1 MTLEEQLK
9 RKILER
15 YKSVRAFT
23 SAIGVSYSTVDSA
36 LKREHGIKNAGIVTM
51 LKIFDALGLD
61 IESVAEGTLR
71 NKGEPPAPSVAS
83 AETVLP
89 ELTQEKSLTADMER
103 LLQSLTP
110 EQARL
115 LCSVAARWLETVKA
129 KADEK

>member
-71 NKGEPPAPSVAS
+71 NKGEPPAPPVAS

-89 ELTQEKSLTADMER
+89 ELTPEESLAADMEE
-103 LLQSLTP
+103 LLQTLTP
-110 EQARL
+110 QQAAL
-115 LCSVAARWLETVKA
+115 LCKIAARWLEHVKA
-129 KADEK
+129 TAKL

>member
-23 SAIGVSYSTVDSA
+23 SAIGVSYSTLDSA

-71 NKGEPPAPSVAS
+71 NKGEPPAPYIAPD
-83 AETVLP
+83 ETVSP
-89 ELTQEKSLTADMER
+89 ELASEESLTADMEE
-103 LLQSLTP
+103 LLQTLTP
-110 EQARL
+110 QQAAL
-115 LCSVAARWLETVKA
+115 LCKIAARWLEHVKTTA
-129 KADEK
+129 KL

>member
-71 NKGEPPAPSVAS
+71 NKGEPSAPSITP
-83 AETVLP
+83 AETVSPKLAP
-89 ELTQEKSLTADMER
+89 EESLTADMEE
-103 LLQSLTP
+103 LLQTLTP
-110 EQARL
+110 KQAAL
-115 LCSVAARWLETVKA
+115 LCKIASRCLEHVKA
-129 KADEK
+129 TAKL